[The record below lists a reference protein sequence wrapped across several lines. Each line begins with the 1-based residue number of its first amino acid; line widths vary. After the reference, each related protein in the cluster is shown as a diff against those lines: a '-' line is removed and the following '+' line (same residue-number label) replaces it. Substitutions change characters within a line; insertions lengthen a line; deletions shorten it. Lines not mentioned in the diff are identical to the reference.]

1 MCCAPRRSRSCRA
14 GRRCRCF
21 SSLAVSCWLAFSS
34 RLRLLV
40 WSLAYGRLPEVTIP
54 GCWPSLSKSATYV
67 GSTRG
72 CDGALHGSLG
82 ERIAR
87 WPTALPGT
95 ADRARQ
101 ATWHCSRHCWHIK
114 KVPPLLKHFRANL
127 ASTGGFDQDCMVTF
141 SLVRVRLGE
150 RRNRAIKL
158 VASPQIAADDRRI
171 ARAGM
176 RASQRP
182 PAESRVQN
190 KVPLRELFNI
200 RGLFPVPQLA
210 NRAVNGP
217 AA

>member
-1 MCCAPRRSRSCRA
+1 
-14 GRRCRCF
+14 
-21 SSLAVSCWLAFSS
+21 
-34 RLRLLV
+34 
-40 WSLAYGRLPEVTIP
+40 
-54 GCWPSLSKSATYV
+54 
-67 GSTRG
+67 
-72 CDGALHGSLG
+72 
-82 ERIAR
+82 
-87 WPTALPGT
+87 
-95 ADRARQ
+95 
-101 ATWHCSRHCWHIK
+101 
-114 KVPPLLKHFRANL
+114 
-127 ASTGGFDQDCMVTF
+127 MVTF

-217 AA
+217 AVGPSQKDVASGLHQMLPVDHPLGLIGIGASTTLLVSVIQWRHEQDPSAESLT